1 MVDWIFPA
9 GMTVAVPLVVMPTF
23 PAEDVTVVLFE
34 KFPEPDSVMM
44 PVA

>member
-1 MVDWIFPA
+1 MFPA
-9 GMTVAVPLVVMPTF
+9 GITVAVPLVVIPTF

-34 KFPEPDSVMM
+34 KFPEPDSVML